1 MHYLVVSFSHKN
13 STLAIREK
21 LAFVNE
27 TAQLDAMRLLNT
39 DPCISES
46 MVLSTCNR
54 VEIVCSCNDTEAA
67 ADALFALLS
76 HHSGLSRSELHE
88 RADMFEDEGGIH
100 HLFSVASSL
109 DSMVV
114 GETQIAGQLKD
125 AFKLSQDNGFSAQKI
140 ARAMNYAF
148 KCAAEVR
155 NATNISSK
163 PVSVASVAVAK
174 VKESIGDVSGK
185 KALVIGSG
193 EMSVITCKHLSAQ
206 GVEVTV
212 MNRTFEK
219 AEVIARECNAR
230 VRSYEELAYAIN
242 ENELLFTATGSITPI
257 ITDEMIKPCPYER
270 FWFDMAVPRDIEC
283 DPELWSIRLFYVDD
297 LKEIVSENI
306 ALREDEAKLS
316 YVIVRRHVIQFFEWL
331 KTLSV
336 EPLIKSMYVRASDAA
351 MKESSRVINNGYIP
365 KEYEY
370 AVQKATLQAL
380 KRFLHPFAE
389 RMRDGSDPMRVDTLI
404 ESMSFLMDQE
414 EGFDLSKNSCTYLP
428 KGN

>member
-1 MHYLVVSFSHKN
+1 MHYLIVSFSHKN

-21 LAFVNE
+21 LAFVDE
-27 TAQLDAMRLLNT
+27 TAQIRAMEALNSS
-39 DPCISES
+39 PCISES

-54 VEIVCSCNDTEAA
+54 VEIVCSCSDVQAA
-67 ADALFALLS
+67 SEALFALLEK
-76 HHSGLSRSELHE
+76 HSGLSAHELHE
-88 RADMFEDEGGIH
+88 RADIFDDEGGIH

-114 GETQIAGQLKD
+114 GETQIVGQLKD
-125 AFKLSQDNGFSAQKI
+125 AHKFSVDNGFSAQKI
-140 ARAMNYAF
+140 SRAMMYAF

-174 VKESIGDVSGK
+174 VKESVGDISGK

-206 GVEVTV
+206 GVDVTV

-219 AEVIARECNAR
+219 AEAIAHECNAR
-230 VRSYEELAYAIN
+230 VRSFEEITYAIN
-242 ENELLFTATGSITPI
+242 ENELLFTATGSLAPI
-257 ITDEMIKPCPYER
+257 ITDDMIKPVPFDRY
-270 FWFDMAVPRDIEC
+270 WFDMAVPRDIEC
-283 DPELWSIRLFYVDD
+283 DAALWAINLFYVDD

-316 YVIVRRHVIQFFEWL
+316 YVIIRRHVVGFFEWL
-331 KTLSV
+331 KTLSI
-336 EPLIKSMYVRASDAA
+336 EPLIKNMYLKAA
-351 MKESSRVINNGYIP
+351 NAAQEESKRVIENGYIP
-365 KEYEY
+365 KEYEH

-404 ESMSFLMDQE
+404 ESMSFLMNQE
-414 EGFDLSKNSCTYLP
+414 EGSDLSQTSCTYYP
-428 KGN
+428 KGK

>member
-1 MHYLVVSFSHKN
+1 MHYLIVSFSHKN

-21 LAFVNE
+21 LAFVDDMARLNG
-27 TAQLDAMRLLNT
+27 MRELNSN
-39 DPCISES
+39 PHISES
-46 MVLSTCNR
+46 MILSTCNR
-54 VEIVCSCNDTEAA
+54 VEIVCSCNETELAIEA
-67 ADALFALLS
+67 VFSLLAN
-76 HHSGLSRSELHE
+76 HSGLTPHELHE
-88 RADMFEDEGGIH
+88 RADVFDDEGGIH

-125 AFKLSQDNGFSAQKI
+125 AYKLSVDNGFSAQKI
-140 ARAMNYAF
+140 DRAMSYAF

-163 PVSVASVAVAK
+163 PVSIASVAVAK
-174 VKESIGDVSGK
+174 VKESVGDVSGK

-206 GVEVTV
+206 GVDVTV

-219 AEVIARECNAR
+219 AEAIALECNVR
-230 VRSYEELAYAIN
+230 VRSYEEIAYAIN
-242 ENELLFTATGSITPI
+242 EHELLFTATGSLTPI
-257 ITDEMIKPCPYER
+257 ITEEMIKPCGFER
-270 FWFDMAVPRDIEC
+270 YWFDMAVPRDIEC

-316 YVIVRRHVIQFFEWL
+316 YVIIRRHVVGFFEWL

-336 EPLIKSMYVRASDAA
+336 EPLIKNMYLRASDAA
-351 MKESSRVINNGYIP
+351 LRESMRVMDSGYIP
-365 KEYEY
+365 REYEH
-370 AVQKATLQAL
+370 AVHKATLQAL

-389 RMRDGSDPMRVDTLI
+389 RMRDGSDPMRVDALI
-404 ESMSFLMDQE
+404 ESMSFLMNQE
-414 EGFDLSKNSCTYLP
+414 EGDDLSQNSCTYYP
-428 KGN
+428 KGK